1 MLACNH
7 VNTSMHF
14 KHSYTSLTHTQR
26 EGKGKKRKVSQGSIK
41 SSWAE
46 FLFITNEGYKRD
58 KYSLCTDDR
67 DHFLVVG
74 HVDSEV
80 PQAGEKSSCR

>member
-1 MLACNH
+1 
-7 VNTSMHF
+7 MHTLLL
-14 KHSYTSLTHTQR
+14 YTHTQR

-46 FLFITNEGYKRD
+46 FLFVANEGYKMD
-58 KYSLCTDDR
+58 KCSICTNDR
-67 DHFLVVG
+67 ERFLVVG

-80 PQAGEKSSCR
+80 PQAGEKSSCRRGITGKY